1 MFICGVLT
9 IKAHSQMVLNE
20 KYQFRFTIYKIY
32 KFFKEHFVH
41 EIYLHLPGIN
51 VPKRLSASNNIFQK
65 IC

>member
-1 MFICGVLT
+1 
-9 IKAHSQMVLNE
+9 MVLNE

-51 VPKRLSASNNIFQK
+51 VPKRISASNNIFQK